1 MVVPLSVRLELANA
15 VPVHLD
21 IRSDV
26 RFAAPLTATVC
37 AVPPLYENVVIPVP
51 WVNELPTAPAPGE
64 YEAVSA
70 YEALSAGFVL
80 VNIDPVT

>member
-51 WVNELPTAPAPGE
+51 
-64 YEAVSA
+64 
-70 YEALSAGFVL
+70 
-80 VNIDPVT
+80 